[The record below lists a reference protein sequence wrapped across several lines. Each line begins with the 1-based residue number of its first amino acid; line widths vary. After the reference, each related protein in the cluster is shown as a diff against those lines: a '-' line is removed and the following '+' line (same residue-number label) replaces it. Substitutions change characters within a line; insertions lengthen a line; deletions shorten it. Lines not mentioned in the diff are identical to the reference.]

1 MKVSPNDIRYMVII
15 PKTTITNSGPI
26 VTPHVYTQG
35 HLTRAD
41 ADDKRP
47 ANGKSKV
54 VGYVSN
60 HRRQVQD

>member
-1 MKVSPNDIRYMVII
+1 MKVSPNDIRYMVVI

-26 VTPHVYTQG
+26 VTPHIFTKG
-35 HLTRAD
+35 HLTRED

-47 ANGKSKV
+47 AQGRSVV